1 VKCFLRAL
9 IRSEPGSLDWQ
20 RKCTIPPSWFKFA
33 WTQFRFLFLLQGFLL
48 QFISEKSVIVCL
60 HLLQMGTLFIML
72 IYSTTFTGYRAEGE
86 DAKFWN
92 ALAWG

>member
-1 VKCFLRAL
+1 
-9 IRSEPGSLDWQ
+9 
-20 RKCTIPPSWFKFA
+20 
-33 WTQFRFLFLLQGFLL
+33 
-48 QFISEKSVIVCL
+48 
-60 HLLQMGTLFIML
+60 MGTLFIML